1 MAFVLQY
8 QKERLLPMKVVL
20 HQLVLLS
27 GVGSLGEEIKS
38 KSISVRLYSKSL
50 EVNEKDSFSLFG

>member
-8 QKERLLPMKVVL
+8 QKERLLPLKVVL
-20 HQLVLLS
+20 IQLVLLS
-27 GVGSLGEEIKS
+27 DVGSLGEEIKS

-50 EVNEKDSFSLFG
+50 EVNEKGSFSLFG